1 MKNKALLL
9 KILTV
14 ALTLGTAW
22 AVRGKFGHE
31 QGAAWA
37 GAIGTLAVILVAG
50 REDWYRKVFKIL
62 AVAAIGWGISG
73 VMSYGLVVGYG
84 KSTDFSNA
92 FYGLAMLFLI
102 GSLYGFIGG
111 GHFGLAL
118 ADGKSRVT
126 WSSLLA
132 EMVALAL
139 VTYGFLINQLEWLMT
154 PPRSEM
160 WAACLGVALAL
171 AWYLIRNKEAAS
183 LRVAVYTGLGAGFG
197 FAFGNFLQVVG
208 TGSDIPISLWNV
220 MEYSIGF
227 FGGAGMA
234 YGVFTSAWPEATESP
249 SRAANFFF
257 IGVLVVFIPFIVWDQ
272 SFVTD
277 RLAFLLE
284 EGGTDTTVTLFQT
297 LALTAIVLFAIVT
310 FVTFRGSRFDF
321 GIIRNWFFG
330 FLGLYTLLSFALT
343 GLYRHPVE
351 QYLYLVNMVVIA
363 VLFRRREQVFVPRSN
378 RGLIWLAALCVV
390 VAVIAVLALVAIS
403 SHGELRGSQTR
414 FQ

>member
-118 ADGKSRVT
+118 ADGKSLVT

-220 MEYSIGF
+220 ME
-227 FGGAGMA
+227 
-234 YGVFTSAWPEATESP
+234 W
-249 SRAANFFF
+249 
-257 IGVLVVFIPFIVWDQ
+257 LV
-272 SFVTD
+272 
-277 RLAFLLE
+277 
-284 EGGTDTTVTLFQT
+284 
-297 LALTAIVLFAIVT
+297 
-310 FVTFRGSRFDF
+310 
-321 GIIRNWFFG
+321 
-330 FLGLYTLLSFALT
+330 
-343 GLYRHPVE
+343 
-351 QYLYLVNMVVIA
+351 
-363 VLFRRREQVFVPRSN
+363 
-378 RGLIWLAALCVV
+378 ALCVV

>member
-1 MKNKALLL
+1 
-9 KILTV
+9 
-14 ALTLGTAW
+14 
-22 AVRGKFGHE
+22 
-31 QGAAWA
+31 
-37 GAIGTLAVILVAG
+37 
-50 REDWYRKVFKIL
+50 
-62 AVAAIGWGISG
+62 
-73 VMSYGLVVGYG
+73 MSYGLVVGYG

-220 MEYSIGF
+220 ME
-227 FGGAGMA
+227 
-234 YGVFTSAWPEATESP
+234 W
-249 SRAANFFF
+249 
-257 IGVLVVFIPFIVWDQ
+257 LV
-272 SFVTD
+272 
-277 RLAFLLE
+277 
-284 EGGTDTTVTLFQT
+284 
-297 LALTAIVLFAIVT
+297 
-310 FVTFRGSRFDF
+310 
-321 GIIRNWFFG
+321 
-330 FLGLYTLLSFALT
+330 
-343 GLYRHPVE
+343 
-351 QYLYLVNMVVIA
+351 
-363 VLFRRREQVFVPRSN
+363 
-378 RGLIWLAALCVV
+378 ALCVV